1 MRICHFNTTDIE
13 SALSKLVLT
22 FLIELKRAAKNIKK
36 KQFTN
41 KKIRSISKK
50 NGDNPKCVTLS
61 SNKIVEFITTF
72 GPPVSLFVL
81 LLYVVFY
88 AF

>member
-1 MRICHFNTTDIE
+1 M
-13 SALSKLVLT
+13 LT
-22 FLIELKRAAKNIKK
+22 FLIELKRAAKNKK
-36 KQFTN
+36 NQFTN
-41 KKIRSISKK
+41 KNIRSIYKKK

-61 SNKIVEFITTF
+61 SDKIVEFITTF

-81 LLYVVFY
+81 LMYVVFY